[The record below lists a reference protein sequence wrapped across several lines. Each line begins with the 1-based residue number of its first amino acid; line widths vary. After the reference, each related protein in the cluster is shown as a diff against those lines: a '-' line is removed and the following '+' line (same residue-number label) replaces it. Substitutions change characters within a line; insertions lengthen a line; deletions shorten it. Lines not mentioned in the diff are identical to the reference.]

1 MTMDRLSDSDLFTS
15 PLTFMGAPYGR
26 PGPTNKAAILGIPFD
41 CGTNM
46 RIGARGG
53 PDSVRQ
59 QSALMRRFNPTHADF
74 DPVAALGLVDCGN
87 VKLTPSKIVDAFE
100 RTEQAVDRIVAAGAV
115 PVTIGGDGSVT
126 VPVARA
132 VGKKYPKMAALHID
146 SHTDSYPYG
155 EEEKYNSATQFTHV
169 AEEGLI
175 DPEFSWHVGIRSTT
189 YAQGVVPRAMSLG
202 YKIVSLDELVR
213 GGFAQRMAEFRDK
226 VGKRPV
232 YLCFDM
238 DVFDPSCAP
247 GVCTPSWGGL
257 SAREGIDLLRCLN
270 DLNIVAVDVNTVS
283 PPQDVNGMAA
293 HLCAHVVY
301 ETLVLL
307 SRQMGLAGR

>member
-1 MTMDRLSDSDLFTS
+1 MAVERVSGGSSLIDVLDRVLDKGIVIDAWVRISLVGIDLITVE
-15 PLTFMGAPYGR
+15 
-26 PGPTNKAAILGIPFD
+26 
-41 CGTNM
+41 
-46 RIGARGG
+46 ARVVVASI
-53 PDSVRQ
+53 DTY
-59 QSALMRRFNPTHADF
+59 LKYADA
-74 DPVAALGLVDCGN
+74 VGLVGL
-87 VKLTPSKIVDAFE
+87 VSRPHIGEGEGPAPVE
-100 RTEQAVDRIVAAGAV
+100 V
-115 PVTIGGDGSVT
+115 PK
-126 VPVARA
+126 P
-132 VGKKYPKMAALHID
+132 
-146 SHTDSYPYG
+146 
-155 EEEKYNSATQFTHV
+155 V
-169 AEEGLI
+169 AEEGLV

-189 YAQGVVPRAMSLG
+189 YAQGVVPRALSLG
-202 YKIVSLDELVR
+202 YKVVSLDELIR

-257 SAREGIDLLRCLN
+257 SAREGIDLLRCLG

-293 HLCAHVVY
+293 HLCAHVIY

-307 SRQMGLAGR
+307 CRQMGMVGRR

>member
-1 MTMDRLSDSDLFTS
+1 MDRLSDSELFTA
-15 PLTFMGAPYGR
+15 PLTFMGVPHGR
-26 PGPTNKAAILGIPFD
+26 PGPANKAAILGIPFD

-100 RTEQAVDRIVAAGAV
+100 RTEQAVDRIVQAGAV
-115 PVTIGGDGSVT
+115 PITIGGDGSVT

-213 GGFAQRMAEFRDK
+213 EGKVVYDETDREIVRSANELSRVGVGARNLRVFRSSADREAQLLEALL
-226 VGKRPV
+226 G
-232 YLCFDM
+232 
-238 DVFDPSCAP
+238 PS
-247 GVCTPSWGGL
+247 
-257 SAREGIDLLRCLN
+257 LRSRNPERRKEALQS
-270 DLNIVAVDVNTVS
+270 LESLAATVS
-283 PPQDVNGMAA
+283 
-293 HLCAHVVY
+293 HLKHLL
-301 ETLVLL
+301 LVRDL
-307 SRQMGLAGR
+307 RRLAGD

>member
-1 MTMDRLSDSDLFTS
+1 MDRLSDSDLFTS

-26 PGPTNKAAILGIPFD
+26 PGPANKAAILGIPFD

-132 VGKKYPKMAALHID
+132 V
-146 SHTDSYPYG
+146 
-155 EEEKYNSATQFTHV
+155 
-169 AEEGLI
+169 AEEGLV

-257 SAREGIDLLRCLN
+257 SAREGIDLLRCLT

-293 HLCAHVVY
+293 HLCAHVIY

-307 SRQMGLAGR
+307 SRQMGLTGNR

>member
-1 MTMDRLSDSDLFTS
+1 
-15 PLTFMGAPYGR
+15 MGVPHGR
-26 PGPTNKAAILGIPFD
+26 PGAGNLAAILGIPFD

-46 RIGARGG
+46 RVGARGG
-53 PDSVRQ
+53 PDAVRQ

-74 DPVAALGLVDCGN
+74 DAVAPLGLVDCGN
-87 VKLTPSKIVDAFE
+87 VRLTPGKILDAYE
-100 RTEQAVDRIVAAGAV
+100 RTEQAVARIVDAGAV
-115 PVTIGGDGSVT
+115 PITIGGDGSIT

-132 VGKKYPKMAALHID
+132 VGRKHGPMAALHID
-146 SHTDSYPYG
+146 SHTDSYPYDPAD
-155 EEEKYNSATQFTHV
+155 KYNSATQFTHV
-169 AEEGLI
+169 AEEGWI
-175 DPEFSWHVGIRSTT
+175 DASLSMHVGLHSTT
-189 YAQGVVPRAMSLG
+189 FAAGVVPRAQGLG
-202 YKIVSLDELVR
+202 YRTVSIDELLST
-213 GGFAQRMAEFRDK
+213 GFARCVADFRQR
-226 VGKRPV
+226 VGTHPV

-257 SAREGIDLLRCLN
+257 SAREGIDLLRCLT

-293 HLCAHVVY
+293 HLCAHVIY

-307 SRQMGLAGR
+307 CRQKGLAPAA